1 MDAKAIAQALES
13 KKAGQ
18 FFTIKMRRPAKTFK
32 GVTEV
37 VEKETEMQGIL
48 CDYANRGP
56 VKAAIASG
64 ERDEPETPSWVTN
77 VYKIGNVKFWESAKG
92 ETYLCVPTTGNT
104 PKVQWYL
111 EGQPVDKADVQ
122 HLLLASENPK
132 PQDKAEMAEKGQAAF
147 NAIKV
152 DNILEVR

>member
-1 MDAKAIAQALES
+1 MDAQAIAKALEN

-32 GVTEV
+32 GCTENI
-37 VEKETEMQGIL
+37 EKETVMQGIL

-56 VKAAIASG
+56 VKAAVASG
-64 ERDEPETPSWVTN
+64 ERDEPETPSWVTRTF
-77 VYKIGNVKFWESAKG
+77 KIGAVKFWESAKG
-92 ETYLCVPTTGNT
+92 EIYLCVPTTGNT

-111 EGQPVDKADVQ
+111 NDQPVDKTDVAQ
-122 HLLLASENPK
+122 YLLASENPK
-132 PQDKAEMAEKGQAAF
+132 PVDKETLAEKGQASF

-152 DNILEVR
+152 DNILEVH